1 MPTTMSSLF
10 VDVVVSW
17 PLLAALLATLLR
29 AGLAW
34 QAELSWPEY
43 RLLHGAKRVTFPTL
57 QRLPLGFDSF
67 VNHKDGRDDAEF
79 LTTRAASPKA
89 VVGHLRSAGGSLHL
103 INSVKRRPDGLG
115 DPLSVAHVVWT
126 HDEAQTEAFLFH
138 NADGTTDVYAHHETS
153 VTDPDGHLTDPQHDG
168 DPRGVVREA
177 LEANN

>member
-1 MPTTMSSLF
+1 MTMIPSSPL
-10 VDVVVSW
+10 VADLLAAW

-43 RLLHGAKRVTFPTL
+43 RLLHAAKRATFPWL

-67 VNHKDGRDDAEF
+67 VNEKGGRDDAEF
-79 LTTRAASPKA
+79 LTTRAASPRA
-89 VVGHLRSAGGSLHL
+89 VVGHLRSVGGSLHL

-126 HDEAQTEAFLFH
+126 HGDSQTEAYLFA
-138 NADGTTDVYAHHETS
+138 NADGTTDVYAHYETS

-177 LEANN
+177 LAP